1 MATHGAR
8 AATGRQAAPRCAPYL
23 REIPFLVTYRPT
35 RPEGSAQRGLRPAQ
49 SIEPIPSRR
58 GRPIL
63 DISHHQ
69 NLLLLFPIM
78 GRSMGRQVGACLSV
92 HITRSHLFNKA
103 FFAGAFAE
111 HFEGE
116 GPKVI
121 ARVVLLPRVL
131 GVNAWSRHL
140 PRWRSGERLSR
151 CRGHRTPHVGRRST
165 FARPS

>member
-63 DISHHQ
+63 RHFGPPKLTLIVADHGSVDGSAGRCVPQRAHNPQ
-69 NLLLLFPIM
+69 RTRPVSTTFPD
-78 GRSMGRQVGACLSV
+78 
-92 HITRSHLFNKA
+92 
-103 FFAGAFAE
+103 
-111 HFEGE
+111 
-116 GPKVI
+116 
-121 ARVVLLPRVL
+121 
-131 GVNAWSRHL
+131 
-140 PRWRSGERLSR
+140 
-151 CRGHRTPHVGRRST
+151 
-165 FARPS
+165 